1 MPTIIHLIDNLGT
14 GGAQTMMFELYNA
27 IQKYHPSYKQLVIYQ
42 NSTNFDTV
50 FPESYGVACQYIKD
64 GRRIEKIV
72 AKDSSSVVIY
82 HKLASSNYSLIDN
95 IKRKIKVKIIVINHT
110 FYNSS
115 KWKSC
120 KNLDVMVA
128 VSRHMEKNLKSWYPN
143 MNISHIY
150 NGVSGD
156 RYKNIVPNCVD
167 KKDIFL
173 TGRVNRICAWK
184 HSDKWIEWCKDV
196 KLPKKMVHEYIGS
209 RHGRSLTPKGSKKGR
224 NIVKMMGGINDFN
237 RKISIMKSWD
247 VFLYETIR
255 DEGISMAILESLAC
269 GVPVICSNHYGNKEI
284 IKNGINGYVF
294 NKKEDAREILT
305 RLIKD
310 PEELS
315 NLKQSTIKHF
325 DENLDAKHTAGKYI
339 ELIESVSKNK
349 PIKVSDISPK
359 EIEKD
364 KNKFTI
370 ITSGYNKGKYLNEW
384 ADSIIKQNYR
394 PLEVVFAD
402 DKSIDDTLAKIK
414 GIEEKFKNNNI
425 EFKLIENHK
434 QLYCGGSYH
443 NIVNYIDGFYAGV
456 LDADDMLEDG
466 AVEYIMNLY
475 KNNPDIYWIYTQFLW
490 CNEKMQNGR
499 KGFNSAPPKGQSLLD
514 IGDRGVHGIGCGFRT
529 FNCKIG
535 RIDKLF
541 GKHLTCAVDKNMG
554 YRLEEAGPGMFT
566 EKMCYKHRGHPVGS
580 KDSVSSTKNAMN
592 MWKQVIK
599 EAHKRRKKYKKKI
612 YSIMNYEG

>member
-1 MPTIIHLIDNLGT
+1 MLTIIHIIDSLGI

-27 IQKYHPSYKQLVIYQ
+27 IRKYHPSYKQSVIYQ
-42 NSTNFDTV
+42 NSINFDPV
-50 FPESYGVACQYIKD
+50 FPESYGVACQHIKD
-64 GRRIEKIV
+64 SKRIEKIV
-72 AKDSSSVVIY
+72 EKNSSSVVIY
-82 HKLASSNYSLIDN
+82 HKLASSNYFLIDD
-95 IKRKIKVKIIVINHT
+95 IKRKTNIKIIVINHT

-143 MNISHIY
+143 MNIVQIY

-156 RYKNIVPNCVD
+156 RYKDIVPNSVD

-184 HSDKWIEWCKDV
+184 HSDKWVEWCKDV
-196 KLPKKMVHEYIGS
+196 KLPKKMIHEYIGS

-224 NIVKMMGGINDFN
+224 NIVRMMGGINDFN
-237 RKISIMKSWD
+237 KKISIMKSWD
-247 VFLYETIR
+247 VFLYETNK

-284 IKNGINGYVF
+284 IKNGVNGYVF
-294 NKKEDAREILT
+294 NKKDEAKEILV

-315 NLKQSTIKHF
+315 NLKESTIKYF

-339 ELIESVSKNK
+339 KLIEGEFKNGPVS
-349 PIKVSDISPK
+349 IKIDSPK
-359 EIEKD
+359 ERD

-384 ADSIIKQNYR
+384 ADSIVKQKYR
-394 PLEVVFAD
+394 PLEVVFAN
-402 DKSIDDTLAKIK
+402 DKSTDNTLKIIK
-414 GIEEKFKNNNI
+414 EIEERFKQNNI
-425 EFKLIENHK
+425 EFKLVDNHK

-443 NIVNYIDGFYAGV
+443 NIVNYISGFYVGV
-456 LDADDMLEDG
+456 LDADDMLEEG
-466 AVEYIMNLY
+466 AVEHIMNLY
-475 KNNPDIYWIYTQFLW
+475 KNNPDVYWIYSQFLW
-490 CNEKMQNGR
+490 CNEQMKNGR
-499 KGFNSAPPKGQSLLD
+499 RGFNSCPPKGQSLLD
-514 IGDRGVHGIGCGFRT
+514 IGGRGVHGIGCGFRT
-529 FNCKIG
+529 FSCKIC

-566 EKMCYKHRGHPVGS
+566 EKICYKHRGHPVGS

-599 EAHKRRKKYKKKI
+599 EAHKRRKKYNRKSYLI
-612 YSIMNYEG
+612 RAE